1 MKTAK
6 SIKKILTNKIL
17 AAVSVGVF
25 ASFSAVQ
32 VFAEETEYANE
43 NELQAN
49 EYVKENESQ
58 ETEFSEATEFTTE
71 EEASSLYNFEYGFYN
86 EPEEFRDFKEY
97 SGFKKNR
104 VDIPHR
110 IFEFGFK
117 MDTGVSNNSFAVG
130 DYMKEALVINLKDL
144 ADSIPRSGLK
154 LNFSL
159 APDFFMNLNL
169 KNGFHLGFSSGL
181 EVNSTIGIGKGLFD
195 FIGYGNENT
204 DTIETNA
211 SVYADIFTHLDFS
224 VGMDIFGDY
233 HLEVQPA
240 LFLPLAHVSSD
251 KSTASLT
258 NESDGTIKFNANADM
273 EILTFVDVERILSG
287 DTSEIPSGLGSGWGF
302 DISSSLDKEI
312 FEGLAVQV
320 YSRIPIVPGTLKY
333 KVNMQASAE
342 GEINAL
348 QALVDSTTSGSSSSS
363 GTESGSS
370 SGESGSGSENS
381 ESSGNAWSDSIK
393 HSTSFGYE
401 SDQNYRLSRPLKIGA
416 RARFQ
421 PLGEWLTLGGK
432 LGLGVKEP
440 FSLDAKS
447 KFFGEYGVSARIALP
462 VPVIGE
468 ILGLE
473 FAHGS
478 EDEYFYNQL
487 KFIFSVRALELN
499 LGAAFQG
506 SNFPSSFNLSGAK
519 AFVYLAF
526 GW

>member
-1 MKTAK
+1 MKNLN
-6 SIKKILTNKIL
+6 SIKKILKVSSAVFFASL
-17 AAVSVGVF
+17 SAAFVF
-25 ASFSAVQ
+25 AQ
-32 VFAEETEYANE
+32 
-43 NELQAN
+43 
-49 EYVKENESQ
+49 
-58 ETEFSEATEFTTE
+58 ATEFTTE
-71 EEASSLYNFEYGFYN
+71 EEANSLYNFEYGFYN
-86 EPEEFRDFKEY
+86 SPEEFREFKEY
-97 SGFKKNR
+97 SDFKKNR

-117 MDTGVSNNSFAVG
+117 TDAGVSNNTFEVG
-130 DYMKEALVINLKDL
+130 DYMKEVLVINLKEI
-144 ADSIPRSGLK
+144 ADQVPKSGLK
-154 LNFSL
+154 LNVSA
-159 APDFFMNLNL
+159 APDFFVNLNL
-169 KNGFHLGFSSGL
+169 KNGFHLGFDSGV

-204 DTIETNA
+204 DTITTNG
-211 SVYADIFTHLDFS
+211 SVYADIFAHLDFS

-233 HLEVQPA
+233 HLEVRPA
-240 LFLPLAHVSSD
+240 LFLPLAHISSD
-251 KSTASLT
+251 ESTASLT
-258 NESDGTIKFNANADM
+258 NESDGTIKFKANADM
-273 EILTFVDVERILSG
+273 EIFTFVDFERILSG

-333 KVNMQASAE
+333 KMNMQASAE

-348 QALVDSTTSGSSSSS
+348 QTLLDSTTSGSSSSGSSSS
-363 GTESGSS
+363 GGTGSGS
-370 SGESGSGSENS
+370 SGESGSGSGS
-381 ESSGNAWSDSIK
+381 ESSGNSWADAIK
-393 HSTSFGYE
+393 HSSSFGYE
-401 SDQNYRLSRPLKIGA
+401 SEQNYKLSRPLKIGA

-440 FSLDAKS
+440 FSLNAKS
-447 KFFGEYGVSARIALP
+447 KFYGEYGLSARVALP

-473 FAHGS
+473 FTHGS
-478 EDEYFYNQL
+478 ENEYFYNQL
-487 KFIFSVRALELN
+487 KFIFSVRAFELN
-499 LGAAFQG
+499 AGAAFQG
-506 SNFPSSFNLSGAK
+506 SNFASSFNADGAK